1 MNFFQCFSSFQR
13 NQAFIEMDN
22 NDCCSPPGLHLENT
36 FGAKE
41 AAGRQAGN
49 QFRATQQFARKCSKT
64 KTGQLLFFAAPQ
76 IDREISTL
84 PPPFPS
90 FRAQLYS
97 LSLPFCRG
105 NRQGC
110 HLPAESHPLEHGP
123 YPDMEF
129 IPSACHAKG

>member
-1 MNFFQCFSSFQR
+1 MNFFQSFFRFQR
-13 NQAFIEMDN
+13 NQAFIKMDN
-22 NDCCSPPGLHLENT
+22 NDCCSPTRAPLGKYIWRE
-36 FGAKE
+36 GG
-41 AAGRQAGN
+41 GRQASN

-84 PPPFPS
+84 PPPFPP

-110 HLPAESHPLEHGP
+110 HLPAESHPLGHGP

-129 IPSACHAKG
+129 IPSAFHAKG